1 MDQGIGSQGDQP
13 MTASDVQEL
22 GRVWEQVKNW
32 APQLQITLARKILDR
47 VDQAGLTEPRP
58 KRGSPVAKLIG
69 LGAGSGEP
77 PSDEQVR
84 QWIDE
89 HRMEKYG
96 T

>member
-1 MDQGIGSQGDQP
+1 MST
-13 MTASDVQEL
+13 TAVDEL
-22 GRVWEQVKNW
+22 ARVWEQVKNW
-32 APQLQITLARKILDR
+32 PVRQQISLARKILDG
-47 VDQAGLTEPRP
+47 VDATGTAEPPAASEPRP

-84 QWIDE
+84 QWLGE